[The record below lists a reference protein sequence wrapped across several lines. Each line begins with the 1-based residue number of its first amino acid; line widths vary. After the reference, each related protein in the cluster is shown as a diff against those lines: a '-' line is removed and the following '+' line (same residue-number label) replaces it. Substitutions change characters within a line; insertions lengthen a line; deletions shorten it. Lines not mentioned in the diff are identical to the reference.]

1 VRAPRWL
8 RVLLVSFLGVV
19 LVGAGTTPAFA
30 DADPDPDAPAVV
42 ALDAA
47 GAGVDDFEFASF
59 DALYELSRADDG
71 RSRLRTVETFVAVF
85 PDFDQNRGIRRALVT
100 DYKGHTTSLDM
111 VSVTDENGVPRPYE
125 VATDDE
131 GFTTVTI
138 AVPEGQYV
146 YGAQTYVLEYTQSDV
161 TATSTDLVDDVT
173 RDEFYWDTNGT
184 GWRQP
189 FGEVS
194 ATLKVDSDIRSALT
208 GEAYCYY
215 GYAGSTDRCPVTSE
229 GDGEFTA
236 SVSGLYAGQNMTI
249 VVSFDEGTFAG
260 APFWAYVPIL
270 ALIAIALTIFGLLFA
285 LITRFVF
292 WRDAPGRGT
301 IIAQYEGPEGL
312 GMFVAANIVGA
323 PKKSMAAAIVDLAVQ
338 KNLRILEHDQGWS
351 KVFGVQKL
359 SSAGLAPDEQRVM
372 GALFSVNPFS
382 MGGVLPGLRNI
393 FSVGGS
399 APTPLAEPEGEVR
412 WLTKGDT
419 VLGQQVVALTK
430 AVEREV
436 EAGGLRRKPSWK
448 PMLITLAAFVLA
460 GILLIAQTVFGG
472 GGETNVVITVVGL
485 NVLPWVAIL
494 SLAALSRR
502 RPLTTKGAELRE
514 HLIGLR
520 EFIRVA
526 EADRLQMLQSFSGAD
541 RVTTTDGAAIVKIYE
556 KLLPYAVI
564 FGLEKEWATEIAKYY
579 DTTEPPDWY
588 SGTNGFA
595 IGAFAA
601 GIGSLSS
608 SVSTSY
614 SGSSGSSSSGGGGGG
629 GSSGGGGGGGGGGGV

>member
-1 VRAPRWL
+1 
-8 RVLLVSFLGVV
+8 V
-19 LVGAGTTPAFA
+19 LVGAGSAPAFA
-30 DADPDPDAPAVV
+30 DSEPDGEGTSVV
-42 ALDAA
+42 ALGAA
-47 GAGVDDFEFASF
+47 DAGVDDFEFASF

-71 RSRLRTVETFVAVF
+71 RSHLRTVETFVAVF

-100 DYKGHTTSLDM
+100 DYKGHSTGLDL

-138 AVPEGQYV
+138 AVPEGQFV
-146 YGAQTYVLEYTQSDV
+146 YSEQTYVLEYTQSDV
-161 TATSTDLVDDVT
+161 TATSTDLVDNVA
-173 RDEFYWDTNGT
+173 RDEFFWDTNGT

-189 FGEVS
+189 FGEVN
-194 ATLKVDSDIRSALT
+194 ATLRVDSEIRSALT

-215 GYAGSTDRCPVTSE
+215 GYEGSTDQCQITST

-236 SVSGLYAGQNMTI
+236 SVSDLFGGQNMTI

-260 APFWAYVPIL
+260 APFWTYIPIL
-270 ALIAIALTIFGLLFA
+270 ALLAIALTLFALIFA

-312 GMFVAANIVGA
+312 GMFVAANIVGK
-323 PKKSMAAAIVDLAVQ
+323 PRKGMAAAIVDLAVQ

-372 GALFSVNPFS
+372 GALFSINPFS
-382 MGGVLPGLRNI
+382 IGGMLPGLRNI
-393 FSVGGS
+393 FSIGGS
-399 APTPLAEPEGEVR
+399 TPTPLAEPEGEVR

-430 AVEREV
+430 AVDREV

-448 PMLITLAAFVLA
+448 PMLIVLGAFILA
-460 GILLIAQTVFGG
+460 GILLLGQSIFGG
-472 GGETNVVITVVGL
+472 SGETSIVISVVGL
-485 NVLPWVAIL
+485 NAIPWIAVV
-494 SLAALSRR
+494 SLGLLTRR
-502 RPLTTKGAELRE
+502 RPLTAKGAELRE
-514 HLIGLR
+514 HLEGLR

-526 EADRLQMLQSFSGAD
+526 EADRLQMLQSVSGAE
-541 RVTTTDGAAIVKIYE
+541 RVSTSDGAAIIKIYE

-579 DTTEPPDWY
+579 DTSTPPDWY

-614 SGSSGSSSSGGGGGG
+614 SSSGGSSSSGGGGGG